1 MDVDPEVLGNPKGPK
16 KMKIPINSNDRL
28 YADLRDLNF
37 TVVGPRLNKK
47 AKEIDEYY
55 NVTGNAHGH
64 IMTGL

>member
-1 MDVDPEVLGNPKGPK
+1 
-16 KMKIPINSNDRL
+16 MKIPINSNDRL